1 MKQQDKQY
9 SIRKN
14 GRIYAQSDEADCGYS
29 KAILRSMASAGYFLF
44 QDGKQISPERRK

>member
-1 MKQQDKQY
+1 MEHNNKKY

-14 GRIYAQSDEADCGYS
+14 GRIYAQSDEANCGYS
-29 KAILRSMASAGYFLF
+29 KEILRSMAAAGYFLF